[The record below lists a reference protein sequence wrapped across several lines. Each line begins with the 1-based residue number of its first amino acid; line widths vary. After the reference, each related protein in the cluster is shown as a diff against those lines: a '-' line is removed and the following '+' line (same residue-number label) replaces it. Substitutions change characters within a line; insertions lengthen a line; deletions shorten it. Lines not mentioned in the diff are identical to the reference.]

1 MDFLS
6 SNDCNRYLLLESLQ
20 VSLIGFLLIYGLTT
34 SIRSSPDIHDVHQV
48 GQPMEFT
55 SFETQLL
62 RTVQLSARKM
72 AKSINGSK
80 RTLRIQMM
88 VSLLIIAYIVLWS
101 PYHIYTILGT
111 KLHYKRYHTTY
122 GFKLRQKF

>member
-20 VSLIGFLLIYGLTT
+20 VSSMIFLRSFGLA
-34 SIRSSPDIHDVHQV
+34 IKLWCCPDIHDVHQV
-48 GQPMEFT
+48 CQST
-55 SFETQLL
+55 VVFETQLL

-111 KLHYKRYHTTY
+111 KSYYIRYHLY
-122 GFKLRQKF
+122 GIGYTV